1 MLAVGLA
8 LLLCATARAGTYEVW
23 SCADPAGKPAPTEGW
38 STWFTGPANT
48 VQHVDGC
55 ASGEGLYVGL
65 DGHLAPEVGARG
77 AWNFDAPSG
86 ATIES
91 FRLWRWSGATVPASP
106 QFTVEFVDVEPS
118 PAGIA
123 DIEACDSR
131 AGCAGLGTSTS
142 AFDGGNLLNASN
154 LPAGVTKLGVDVL
167 CAGSDRY
174 CPATGGPPHIAAR
187 IYRAAIRL
195 RDDSVPTFLSPPA
208 GSLTAGGPLSG
219 TQSLSFSAADTGSGV
234 QSAELEVDGKT
245 VATQDFGCPPPYVHL
260 TPCKLANGG
269 SLALDTSA
277 LADGPHSVRVLVRDA
292 TQSNVGVAGPF
303 TITTANTPTSCASEA
318 ATNFAVRLD
327 RRGSTIAYGAKLN
340 VSGTLGAVA
349 AGTPVLVQ
357 SQVDRPGAPAKLG
370 RTPLLVDAAGRF
382 TYRVPAGPSRTLRFA
397 QRVGGQLTYACS
409 KPLVVNVKARATLK
423 ASPRTL
429 RSGHRVRFS
438 GKLLHGY
445 VPAGGKLIELQ
456 AYERGRWRS
465 ITTLR
470 TNAHGAF
477 SYRYRFSFR
486 ASGTTFPVRAR
497 VRHDASYPFA
507 LGTSPSVRV
516 HVR

>member
-1 MLAVGLA
+1 MSEPGARREWIFTAPTGQTIAGFRIWRGAAAVGQPAGNFTVYSVYTAREGNDYPDIEVCDSRKGCTTLGTGTA
-8 LLLCATARAGTYEVW
+8 FSDGTLMSASNLTATKEIHLMLLCAG
-23 SCADPAGKPAPTEGW
+23 
-38 STWFTGPANT
+38 
-48 VQHVDGC
+48 Q
-55 ASGEGLYVGL
+55 
-65 DGHLAPEVGARG
+65 
-77 AWNFDAPSG
+77 
-86 ATIES
+86 
-91 FRLWRWSGATVPASP
+91 
-106 QFTVEFVDVEPS
+106 EP
-118 PAGIA
+118 G
-123 DIEACDSR
+123 
-131 AGCAGLGTSTS
+131 
-142 AFDGGNLLNASN
+142 
-154 LPAGVTKLGVDVL
+154 
-167 CAGSDRY
+167 
-174 CPATGGPPHIAAR
+174 CPATGGQPQLAFR
-187 IYRAAIRL
+187 MYRAAISL
-195 RDDSVPTFLSPPA
+195 QDDSVPTFLSPPA
-208 GSLTAGGPLSG
+208 GSLTAGGPLAG
-219 TQSLSFSAADTGSGV
+219 TQSVSFSAADTGSGV
-234 QSAELEVDGKT
+234 QSAALEVDGRT
-245 VATQDFGCPPPYVHL
+245 VATQDFGCPPPYLHL
-260 TPCKLANGG
+260 TPCKLADGG
-269 SLALDTSA
+269 TLSLDTAS

-292 TQSNVGVAGPF
+292 TQTNVGVAGPF

-327 RRGSTIAYGAKLN
+327 RRGSTIAYGAGLN
-340 VSGTLGAVA
+340 VSGTLGGVA
-349 AGTPVLVQ
+349 TGTPVLVQ

-486 ASGTTFPVRAR
+486 ASGTTFPVRVR